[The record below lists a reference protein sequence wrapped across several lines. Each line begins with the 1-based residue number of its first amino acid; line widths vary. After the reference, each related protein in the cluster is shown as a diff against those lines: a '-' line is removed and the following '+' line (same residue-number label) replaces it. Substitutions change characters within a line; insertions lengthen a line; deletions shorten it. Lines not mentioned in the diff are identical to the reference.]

1 MQARVLARARYCS
14 SKLRQL
20 LLFAR
25 MRLLLAWFRSALVLR
40 SRSSRGLSRF
50 RLRSWSCCGLRPL
63 RGLSWTALG
72 SRSGLRTGLLR
83 RFRRM
88 LDRCG
93 LTLRPYRSC
102 WPGCGSGFGFSG
114 RFWSWARFG
123 SWPRACGLC
132 LGPWSRLVF
141 SYRTRCRRLRLVG
154 WLRSWARLRNR
165 TRGRLRSRH
174 RTRLIYVHRLCAVRR
189 NRVIEVRNRGRGL
202 RQGCMR
208 WSSMIH

>member
-1 MQARVLARARYCS
+1 MVFPGSTCS
-14 SKLRQL
+14 SKLLQL

-25 MRLLLAWFRSALVLR
+25 MRLLLAWFRRALVLR

-83 RFRRM
+83 RFRGM
-88 LDRCG
+88 LDRCR
-93 LTLRPYRSC
+93 LTLRPGRSC
-102 WPGCGSGFGFSG
+102 RPGCGSRFGFVDG
-114 RFWSWARFG
+114 FCGWARFG
-123 SWPRACGLC
+123 RWPRGCRLC

-141 SYRTRCRRLRLVG
+141 RYRTRCLRLRFVD

-189 NRVIEVRNRGRGL
+189 NRVIEVRD
-202 RQGCMR
+202 
-208 WSSMIH
+208 